1 MRAHTTLTPTL
12 ILVLALAQVAC
23 SSEAP
28 KDLWTTDFAAAKK
41 QAAAENKDLLLDF
54 TGSDWCGWCIKLDE
68 EVFSTDTFR
77 EAAATDFVPVKI
89 DFPRQKQ
96 QSQEIKARNQELQE
110 RYGVQG
116 FPTIYLADAQGRP
129 YARTGYQE
137 GGAEA
142 YVAHLD
148 KLQQQRV
155 ERDEALEAARALSDV
170 EKARALDAVLQSLSQ
185 SGIALGFYEGIMEEI
200 IVADANNE
208 AGLKRKY
215 EQREL
220 VEAAHQQLTAAL
232 QAYEQSGQQQVPDW
246 AAMMEQYAG
255 TPQAQQLVLSTR
267 AQVVFSQGQQQ
278 QAIDFLKQARDLDPD
293 SQTGQRLSQLI
304 TQLEQRLQEADGGA
318 QPQPQPQPEDG
329 LEEGSQKAVKDT
341 KADKDAAGQ

>member
-1 MRAHTTLTPTL
+1 M
-12 ILVLALAQVAC
+12 ILMLALAQGAC

-28 KDLWTTDFAAAKK
+28 EDIWTTDLAAAKQ

-68 EVFSTDTFR
+68 EIFSTTAFR
-77 EAAATDFVPVKI
+77 EAVVEDFVPVEI
-89 DFPRQKQ
+89 DFPQEKE
-96 QSQEIKARNQELQE
+96 QSQEIKARNQKLQE
-110 RYGVQG
+110 RYGVEG

-142 YVAHLD
+142 YIAHLD
-148 KLQQQRV
+148 ELQQERV

-170 EKARALDAVLQSLSQ
+170 EKARALDAVLQSLAQ
-185 SGIALGFYEGIMEEI
+185 SGVPLNFYEDVMEEI

-220 VEAAHQQLTAAL
+220 VEAAHQQLTAAM
-232 QAYEQSGQQQVPDW
+232 QAYQQSQGQQVPDW
-246 AAMMEQYAG
+246 AAMMEQYADV
-255 TPQAQQLVLSTR
+255 PQAQQLVLSTR
-267 AQVVFSQGQQQ
+267 AQVQYSQGQQQ
-278 QAIDFLKQARDLDPD
+278 QAIDLLKQARDLEPD
-293 SQTGQRLSQLI
+293 SQTGQQLAQLI
-304 TQLEQRLQEADGGA
+304 PRLEERLEQSGGGDGSQPEAPADGSDAGSA
-318 QPQPQPQPEDG
+318 KED
-329 LEEGSQKAVKDT
+329 AP
-341 KADKDAAGQ
+341 